1 MSFFIEKARND
12 VLFTEFVISE
22 TREKISSGKNDI
34 S

>member
-12 VLFTEFVISE
+12 VLFTEFVIA
-22 TREKISSGKNDI
+22 RPEKNFLSGKNDI

>member
-12 VLFTEFVISE
+12 VLFTEFVIAR
-22 TREKISSGKNDI
+22 TEKIFLSGKNNI